1 MHPGRGTALS
11 PLDESLGALGI
22 PSPGSTHY
30 APEMG
35 MSCRQAG
42 SSQAVPESATGGDTG
57 PCSGGKGMV

>member
-1 MHPGRGTALS
+1 MHPVRGTALS

-42 SSQAVPESATGGDTG
+42 SSQAVPESSGGDTG